1 MNIISPDCS
10 PGIWPGTGYPLGR
23 VFRGPGHPA
32 HTGHFTPIS
41 AAQFTQ
47 KIEFSSLGQNAP
59 EGIKTGKSRQRI
71 ITTKSNFQDTHFG
84 DDKCSFFVF
93 LIYFQYL
100 IYMKTIIEQGVA
112 NYLNN
117 KFGDDF
123 TLAEPWPEWMRLEN
137 NQRADVRYKCWCE
150 AEDDLLVQLFQEEGE
165 KEECE
170 VNVAGYLRLQVS
182 NDDENERNIISL
194 CYEEV

>member
-1 MNIISPDCS
+1 
-10 PGIWPGTGYPLGR
+10 
-23 VFRGPGHPA
+23 
-32 HTGHFTPIS
+32 
-41 AAQFTQ
+41 
-47 KIEFSSLGQNAP
+47 
-59 EGIKTGKSRQRI
+59 
-71 ITTKSNFQDTHFG
+71 
-84 DDKCSFFVF
+84 
-93 LIYFQYL
+93 
-100 IYMKTIIEQGVA
+100 MKTIIEQGVA